1 MEKID
6 LKSGALILRPLES
19 MDLDHFLQ
27 LSSQTC
33 GSLHRK
39 QNQAELDLLARFQ
52 SFVREFAFRQESEV
66 WVAITPTKDYAGH
79 LWLQEATNRFN
90 GIKELWVWDLSV
102 MPEFRKQGL
111 GRELMEHAK
120 ARAVERGCLELW
132 LLVAE
137 DNQEAQRLYARMGLS
152 QRARMLSMVL

>member
-1 MEKID
+1 M
-6 LKSGALILRPLES
+6 A
-19 MDLDHFLQ
+19 
-27 LSSQTC
+27 
-33 GSLHRK
+33 
-39 QNQAELDLLARFQ
+39 
-52 SFVREFAFRQESEV
+52 
-66 WVAITPTKDYAGH
+66 
-79 LWLQEATNRFN
+79 LQEATNRFN

-120 ARAVERGCLELW
+120 ARAVDRGCLELW

>member
-6 LKSGALILRPLES
+6 LKSGALLLRPMES
-19 MDLDHFLQ
+19 LDLGHFLQ
-27 LSSQTC
+27 LGSQTC

-39 QNQAELDLLARFQ
+39 QNQEESDLLARFQ
-52 SFVREFAFRQESEV
+52 SFVRDFAFRQESEV
-66 WVAITPTKDYAGH
+66 WVVISKTKEYAGH

-102 MPEFRKQGL
+102 MPNYRKQGL
-111 GRELMEHAK
+111 GRELMDHARE
-120 ARAVERGCLELW
+120 RAISRGCLEMW

-137 DNQEAQRLYARMGLS
+137 ENEEAQRLYSKLGMKL
-152 QRARMLSMVL
+152 RARMLSIEL

>member
-6 LKSGALILRPLES
+6 LKSGALILRPMES
-19 MDLDHFLQ
+19 MDLEHFLE
-27 LSSQTC
+27 LGSQTC

-39 QNQAELDLLARFQ
+39 QNQEESDLLSRFRA
-52 SFVREFAFRQESEV
+52 FVRDFAFRQESEV
-66 WVAITPTKDYAGH
+66 WVATSQTKEYAGH
-79 LWLQEATNRFN
+79 LWLQEAMNRFN

-102 MPEFRKQGL
+102 MPSYRKQGL

-120 ARAVERGCLELW
+120 ARAVDRGCLEMW

-137 DNQEAQRLYARMGLS
+137 ENGEAQRLYARMGLN
-152 QRARMLSMVL
+152 QRARMLSMTL